1 MSDDEYFGRPQEG
14 PPTDQSLSTQ
24 NEETETESIDPSSV
38 TAHLTLVDIER
49 LTGISYVT
57 LQRYAQSHN
66 DRLPHEGTGRNRR
79 YYPAAVEEFQRIKAE
94 IAERRKGAV
103 AGAEAATGAGTEQRG
118 SSASPRA
125 KKKRGR
131 KKRAPKKAAA
141 AQSTTK
147 GAQTVSSKAA
157 AAQPKPEPSSAA
169 SSDLDRLARAYQ
181 LSLQLKTLDAV
192 REFVSEWRAKL
203 EAELATLKGI

>member
-24 NEETETESIDPSSV
+24 NEETETESIDHSSV

-94 IAERRKGAV
+94 IAERRKGAG
-103 AGAEAATGAGTEQRG
+103 AGAGAATGAGTEQRG
-118 SSASPRA
+118 SSASSRA
-125 KKKRGR
+125 KKKR
-131 KKRAPKKAAA
+131 KKRAPKKAVA
-141 AQSTTK
+141 AQFTAK
-147 GAQTVSSKAA
+147 GAQAVRAKAA
-157 AAQPKPEPSSAA
+157 AAQPRPELASAA
-169 SSDLDRLARAYQ
+169 SSDLDRLAHTYQ

-192 REFVSEWRAKL
+192 QEFVAEWRAKL
-203 EAELATLKGI
+203 EAELATLKGV